1 MIKAFYI
8 LAGHEFQEAQPEQK
22 HYLHGYASQPPQQ
35 LSTLQKLEQDNKSV
49 LFEMHLKES
58 SIRQNFHKLFGGHE
72 CDILA
77 KMIYLF
83 LANGKDC
90 IYISFVTFAESFSQ
104 ILVSLLITELEF
116 LVLNPG
122 SLYLQSNLRGSISS

>member
-1 MIKAFYI
+1 M
-8 LAGHEFQEAQPEQK
+8 
-22 HYLHGYASQPPQQ
+22 
-35 LSTLQKLEQDNKSV
+35 

-104 ILVSLLITELEF
+104 ILVSPLITELDCF
-116 LVLNPG
+116 VVTLDSP
-122 SLYLQSNLRGSISS
+122 YLQSNLRGSISS